1 MKANKKSINQIVIVG
16 GGTAGWMTAASISA
30 LIGKGLSVT
39 LIESDQ
45 IGTVGVGEA
54 TIPTFFA
61 LHQLLKIDESEFL
74 SAVQGTIKLGISFEN
89 WHRLGESYIHAFG
102 HTGKSCWAAGFHHF
116 WLKGKENGFSEDY
129 GCYSP
134 ELTAAK
140 SEKFGFLKQNPLNY
154 AYHLNAG
161 LYAKFLRKIAEQN
174 GVIRKEGKIVQVS
187 KTDDENISNVA
198 LESGEIIGGDL
209 FVDCSG
215 FAGLLIDKALETPYT
230 DWSNWLPCDRAV
242 ALQTQSTG
250 APVPYT
256 RSIAHQSGWQWR
268 IPLQSRV
275 GNGLVYSS
283 KYMEDKEA
291 LDVLMANVDGEIISK
306 PNFIK
311 FKTGQRVKHWSKNC
325 VAIGLSAGFLEPL
338 ESTSI
343 HLIQRA
349 IIRLMQMFPSNGFTD
364 SDRDEFNKQMSDEY
378 EYIRDFI
385 IMHYH
390 VTERDDSAFWRYCRT
405 MDIPATLQ
413 HKLDLFLEAGR
424 VFHGEGDVFA
434 ENSWT
439 QVMLGQGLTPE
450 QYHPIVNMMSNKELE
465 SFLANLKAMVDHSVG
480 QLPSHD
486 VFLSKYCP
494 APNIA

>member
-1 MKANKKSINQIVIVG
+1 MNKKKILVTGGEGRFAKVLKEKNKLLNVYFATKKNCNILNLRSIENIVRKVKPKIIIHCAGLSRPMSIHNNEIKKSINQIVIVG

-89 WHRLGESYIHAFG
+89 WHTLGKSYIHAFG

-187 KTDDENISNVA
+187 KTDDGNISNVA
-198 LESGEIIGGDL
+198 LESGEITRGDL

-242 ALQTQSTG
+242 ALQTRSTG

-256 RSIAHQSGWQWR
+256 RSIAHHSGWQWK

-291 LDVLMANVDGEIISK
+291 LAVLKANVDGEIISK

-311 FKTGQRVKHWSKNC
+311 FKTGQRVKHWSKNLNDIEGTQK
-325 VAIGLSAGFLEPL
+325 VFN
-338 ESTSI
+338 
-343 HLIQRA
+343 HRA
-349 IIRLMQMFPSNGFTD
+349 KMN
-364 SDRDEFNKQMSDEY
+364 
-378 EYIRDFI
+378 
-385 IMHYH
+385 
-390 VTERDDSAFWRYCRT
+390 
-405 MDIPATLQ
+405 TL
-413 HKLDLFLEAGR
+413 A
-424 VFHGEGDVFA
+424 A
-434 ENSWT
+434 
-439 QVMLGQGLTPE
+439 QGKW
-450 QYHPIVNMMSNKELE
+450 SKELE
-465 SFLANLKAMVDHSVG
+465 N
-480 QLPSHD
+480 
-486 VFLSKYCP
+486 
-494 APNIA
+494 